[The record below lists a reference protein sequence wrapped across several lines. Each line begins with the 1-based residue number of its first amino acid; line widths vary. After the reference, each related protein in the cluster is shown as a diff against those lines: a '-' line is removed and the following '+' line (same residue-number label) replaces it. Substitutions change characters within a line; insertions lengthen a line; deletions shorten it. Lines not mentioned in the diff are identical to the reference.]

1 MADSSKLDSQFIL
14 ETNKSQHKAT
24 KDQIIANLHRSV
36 RSNKSKHAH
45 LETTCPPHDLRNQL
59 RTLYQSMYEEDS
71 QFEER
76 ASKLLH
82 ASIQKMQSKKSKKK
96 STHNHPSH
104 KAIKPHPQPHPHP
117 HPNPHPQSASTSK
130 PTSTSASTEFAKPK
144 RRPRKKIKQEE
155 RFTQSWNQSILRKK
169 IKVYWPLDKKFYRG
183 IVSAINE
190 SKQKPVLVEYGDG
203 DKEWLNLKNENFL
216 FYEISSSDSSSD
228 NNDNRSG
235 EFMDTDDEDDMDTD
249 YAIGDRPS
257 MTLHKQEDDL
267 DDEEDGDILRKK
279 SRKIRKKSKKKSQKK
294 KKKRKKKKKNKSL
307 SKSPKSDKKKKR
319 KREMDDK
326 EDTTDTVQQTL
337 RNNPMPMPM
346 PMNVVQPAV
355 PNAMN
360 LVQMTHK
367 PPSNTQHIMV
377 ERMNHEQVIH
387 APMIRPIKEAQQVT
401 VHVKHEKPTDSNSES
416 DKSSTDTQRDAM
428 SEDSNEL
435 NKNNIES
442 EESDEDSD
450 LIEEE
455 EEIQENESNDP
466 WIDCHVTITIDGDRF
481 DGIVEKRKQKE
492 GDENVMYK
500 IKFDTS
506 NWRESEWVRADQMQI
521 QQITTCENFKIG
533 DVVVV
538 REHGEWMEDAIA
550 NVRQVYQGATGV
562 IVQAVFPEFD
572 GVFMYCRLRDVKK
585 TGNVSH

>member
-1 MADSSKLDSQFIL
+1 MGVDNLWMLLDAGGTRITIDSLATRKLAVDASLWLVQFI
-14 ETNKSQHKAT
+14 KAMRT
-24 KDQIIANLHRSV
+24 PNGEMMDNC
-36 RSNKSKHAH
+36 H
-45 LETTCPPHDLRNQL
+45 LLGLFRRIC
-59 RTLYQSMYEEDS
+59 
-71 QFEER
+71 
-76 ASKLLH
+76 KLLFYNIKPVFVFDGPPPKLKRKTLKQRRIRREKSENDIKKQ
-82 ASIQKMQSKKSKKK
+82 AERLFLNRCQMAAISISKKQLKK
-96 STHNHPSH
+96 
-104 KAIKPHPQPHPHP
+104 
-117 HPNPHPQSASTSK
+117 
-130 PTSTSASTEFAKPK
+130 
-144 RRPRKKIKQEE
+144 
-155 RFTQSWNQSILRKK
+155 L
-169 IKVYWPLDKKFYRG
+169 
-183 IVSAINE
+183 
-190 SKQKPVLVEYGDG
+190 QKE
-203 DKEWLNLKNENFL
+203 KNAA
-216 FYEISSSDSSSD
+216 
-228 NNDNRSG
+228 NDN
-235 EFMDTDDEDDMDTD
+235 DDN
-249 YAIGDRPS
+249 
-257 MTLHKQEDDL
+257 HN
-267 DDEEDGDILRKK
+267 
-279 SRKIRKKSKKKSQKK
+279 QKK